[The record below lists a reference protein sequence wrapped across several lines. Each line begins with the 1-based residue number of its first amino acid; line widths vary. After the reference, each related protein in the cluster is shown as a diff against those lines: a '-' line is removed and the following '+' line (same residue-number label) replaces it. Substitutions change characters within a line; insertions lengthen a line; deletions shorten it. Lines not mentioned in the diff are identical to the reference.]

1 MLAGK
6 HTQQTTL
13 HNTAWHAHMAFAKH
27 DGHAHTHGTHGT
39 QLTCVG
45 EGGEE
50 RQLAHMHASREE
62 GMFANGKTTKQVL
75 LANKTKP
82 HEKAN

>member
-6 HTQQTTL
+6 HTQYTTL
-13 HNTAWHAHMAFAKH
+13 YNTAWHAHMAFAKH
-27 DGHAHTHGTHGT
+27 DGHAHTHGTHDT
-39 QLTCVG
+39 QLTCAG

-50 RQLAHMHASREE
+50 RQLAHMPAERKECLPTE
-62 GMFANGKTTKQVL
+62 KTTKQVL